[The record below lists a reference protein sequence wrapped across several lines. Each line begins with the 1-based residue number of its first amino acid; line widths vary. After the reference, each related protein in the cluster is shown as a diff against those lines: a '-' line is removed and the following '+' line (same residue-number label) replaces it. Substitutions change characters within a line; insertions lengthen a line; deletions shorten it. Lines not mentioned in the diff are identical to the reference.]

1 MKKMY
6 GFLAAFV
13 AASALFAPAAFAS
26 KENNTVAVRNVGDQ
40 KTYDPYRT
48 TDLVDW

>member
-48 TDLVDW
+48 TDLVD